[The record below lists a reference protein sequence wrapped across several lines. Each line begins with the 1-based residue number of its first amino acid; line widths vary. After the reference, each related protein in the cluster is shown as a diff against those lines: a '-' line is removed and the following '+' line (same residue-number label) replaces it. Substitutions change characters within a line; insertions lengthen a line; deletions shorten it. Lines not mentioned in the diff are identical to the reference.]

1 MWATSEVCSSLV
13 FSSVTGLKLYKG
25 TGFHTR
31 DHQDQDVE
39 EDIDVDGDDQSVFGE
54 AQFTEGD
61 ILPVKTSR
69 QGVEEEGEVEIER
82 DEGEAQ
88 REQSLRDLVAK
99 GKVVGHRSPEDPVQ
113 YLKAKME
120 EVMGVGDA
128 DRVERAV
135 VIARKHGSESALIAA
150 LDSKVKH
157 LVSFDC
163 QQTA

>member
-1 MWATSEVCSSLV
+1 M
-13 FSSVTGLKLYKG
+13 
-25 TGFHTR
+25 
-31 DHQDQDVE
+31 
-39 EDIDVDGDDQSVFGE
+39 
-54 AQFTEGD
+54 
-61 ILPVKTSR
+61 
-69 QGVEEEGEVEIER
+69 EEEGEVEIEW

-99 GKVVGHRSPEDPVQ
+99 GKVVRRRSPEDPVQ
-113 YLKAKME
+113 DLKAKME

-135 VIARKHGSESALIAA
+135 VIARKHGNESALIAA